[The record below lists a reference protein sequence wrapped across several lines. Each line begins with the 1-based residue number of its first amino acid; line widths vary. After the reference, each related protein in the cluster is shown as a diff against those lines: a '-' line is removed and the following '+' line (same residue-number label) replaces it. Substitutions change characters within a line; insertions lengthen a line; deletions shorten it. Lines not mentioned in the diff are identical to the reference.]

1 MVENGSVR
9 RYSDRREI
17 VAIILLAVFSFLAV
31 HTEMRAQVAAYA
43 STSYG
48 YDQNPLSNYQKSS
61 DQLQQN
67 HLDLNYVKEYDL
79 SAFVVGYTGGL
90 VFFNHFQERNYLE
103 HSATGR
109 YSHRYLRNSGKEFL
123 PIASAE
129 KKETSASQAVRED
142 LTDNENTAESD
153 SAPEED
159 STRSEMPTITEIDSS
174 SASMDEIPADNDST
188 DMYLDL
194 GLAASARHD
203 KGLYNEFDN
212 VGADASTSYRFIA
225 SDTYFLRLTNS
236 LGFRSYVNI
245 IELSNVTD
253 IVTVEYALRDQKSA
267 RYGFLLSGGAKYYTQ
282 NQYDTT
288 KFETKRTTTVIQKPA
303 GKGKPGGTVLEQS
316 TKGILI
322 QPQSN
327 YTTQIVFGVYTKRE
341 WTETGLE
348 FRILYRYNPTSNSRY
363 LAQRSIASTLTNDL
377 YNDFFSYQGFEFE
390 LRLTQNFPLAL
401 HAELSADLQEKKFN
415 VPALTIAGD
424 ETGAKRKDAR
434 SIIEAVVSRVFELS
448 EGLSVDIS
456 LSIDA
461 LRNKS
466 NDEYNDF
473 SGNSVSLAV
482 GIGF

>member
-1 MVENGSVR
+1 MGQNGSVR
-9 RYSDRREI
+9 RYSSRREI
-17 VAIILLAVFSFLAV
+17 VARSLLVAFCCLAV

-67 HLDLNYVKEYDL
+67 FLALNYVKEYDL

-123 PIASAE
+123 HIASVE
-129 KKETSASQAVRED
+129 KKETSPWQTVQED
-142 LTDNENTAESD
+142 STDNESTAKSD
-153 SAPEED
+153 SATEED
-159 STRSEMPTITEIDSS
+159 STRSEMPNITEIDSS
-174 SASMDEIPADNDST
+174 SASMDEIPADNDSS

-203 KGLYNEFDN
+203 KSLYNEFDN
-212 VGADASTSYRFIA
+212 VGADASTSYRFVA
-225 SDTYFLRLTNS
+225 SDNYFLRLTNS

-245 IELSNVTD
+245 IELSNFTN
-253 IVTVEYALRDQKSA
+253 IVTVEYALRDHKSV
-267 RYGFLLSGGAKYYTQ
+267 RYGFLLSGGVKYYTQ

-288 KFETKRTTTVIQKPA
+288 KFETKRTITVIQKPA
-303 GKGKPGGTVLEQS
+303 GKGKPGGTVIEQS

-327 YTTQIVFGVYTKRE
+327 HTTQIVFGVYTNRE
-341 WTETGLE
+341 WTETVLE
-348 FRILYRYNPTSNSRY
+348 TRILYRYNPTSNSRY
-363 LAQRSIASTLTNDL
+363 LAQRSSASTLTNDL
-377 YNDFFSYQGFEFE
+377 YNDFFSYQGFEFK
-390 LRLTQNFPLAL
+390 LRITQNLPLAL
-401 HAELSADLQEKKFN
+401 HTELSADLQEKKFN

-424 ETGAKRKDAR
+424 ETGAKRKDVR
-434 SIIEAVVSRVFELS
+434 SIIEATINRAFELS

-456 LSIDA
+456 LSIVA
-461 LRNKS
+461 LRNRS

-473 SGNSVSLAV
+473 SGNCVSLAI